1 MAIWHLRH
9 RCQYGPRPV
18 HCQGGTRTNGQM
30 DLKGWDDMDAWMAAG
45 TAIIV
50 IVPFVLLAI
59 ASIRFG
65 VDSRPGIS
73 ERDHRPW
80 LVGWRRL
87 KRRRTTPA
95 PTGVVSCLP

>member
-1 MAIWHLRH
+1 
-9 RCQYGPRPV
+9 
-18 HCQGGTRTNGQM
+18 M

-80 LVGWRRL
+80 LVG
-87 KRRRTTPA
+87 
-95 PTGVVSCLP
+95 